1 MNSITPRKSK
11 SDRFNYKAAYDLC
24 HQYGRISVVNADSC
38 NEPFFQQAPQRFDD
52 DDAHRGIDYNVTAVC
67 RVLKERLPD
76 LPAELTAL
84 HKVIGHPH
92 RELYLNDWTVL
103 SLNTLCGQAELLR
116 ASGQDRVLDFAI
128 LPLGMGHLTVAA
140 MDPEDSRVFFR
151 HDGGSNGYERD
162 DHFNLI
168 KRYTPEDRDKYPF
181 THWVDVV
188 TADDETDVRPEYML
202 ISSQK

>member
-1 MNSITPRKSK
+1 MNSITPRKPK

-24 HQYGRISVVNADSC
+24 HRHGRMSVVNADSC

-52 DDAHRGIDYNVTAVC
+52 DDAHRGMDYNVTAVC
-67 RVLKERLPD
+67 KVLEERLPG

-84 HKVIGHPH
+84 HKVIGHPD
-92 RELYLNDWTVL
+92 RELYLNEWTVL

-128 LPLGMGHLTVAA
+128 LPLGMGHITVAA
-140 MDPEDSRVFFR
+140 IDPADSRVFFR
-151 HDGGSNGYERD
+151 HDGGSNGYEREAC
-162 DHFNLI
+162 FELT
-168 KRYTPEDRDKYPF
+168 KRYTPEDRHKYQF

-188 TADDETDVRPEYML
+188 TADDEAGVRPGYKL
-202 ISSQK
+202 AF